1 MWPNRRII
9 DLFKI
14 EHPIVLGPMAGVA
27 DAALAIE
34 VCEAGGLGSLP
45 VATINEQ
52 QMREQVAKL
61 VDLLQK
67 QVDALKANPEV
78 LRIPKQAVAI
88 GKPFRAAAG
97 AYGIADCEN
106 PQADA
111 APG

>member
-1 MWPNRRII
+1 MWPNCRII

-52 QMREQVAKL
+52 QMREQFAKIRAGTNKPVNL
-61 VDLLQK
+61 NFFCHQPPVPNNAREHAWRERQ
-67 QVDALKANPEV
+67 
-78 LRIPKQAVAI
+78 I
-88 GKPFRAAAG
+88 GRAHV
-97 AYGIADCEN
+97 
-106 PQADA
+106 
-111 APG
+111 